1 MNDEF
6 VRSMPYRDVFLQQLA
21 TARALPI
28 HPHWLDIERVIEDAV
43 VEALYG
49 IRSPEQALDKA
60 QWLITD
66 IVTRP

>member
-1 MNDEF
+1 
-6 VRSMPYRDVFLQQLA
+6 MP
-21 TARALPI
+21 PM
-28 HPHWLDIERVIEDAV
+28 HPHWLDIERVIEDAI

-49 IRSPEQALDKA
+49 IRSAEQALEKA